1 MTKSQ
6 QEIGQQRKTLRA
18 NAEKALRLKRK
29 AGSQRSI
36 PVHETARTSAIHR
49 GEVGA
54 TDSGV
59 GRESAWTANLTRSH
73 SARTGD
79 N

>member
-6 QEIGQQRKTLRA
+6 QEIGQQRRTLKA
-18 NAEKALRLKRK
+18 NAEKALRMKRK
-29 AGSQRSI
+29 AGSQTSV
-36 PVHETARTSAIHR
+36 PEHEAAGTGAIHE
-49 GEVGA
+49 GEVGM

-59 GRESAWTANLTRSH
+59 GRESTWTANLKRSH

-79 N
+79 V